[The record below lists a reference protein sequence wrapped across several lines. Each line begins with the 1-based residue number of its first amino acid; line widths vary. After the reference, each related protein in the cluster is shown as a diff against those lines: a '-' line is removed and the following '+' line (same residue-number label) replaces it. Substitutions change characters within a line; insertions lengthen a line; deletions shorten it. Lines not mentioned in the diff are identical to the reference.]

1 MADSQVRLLW
11 ISDSPALATGYGRV
25 TREILARLSRR
36 KGFGVACLGWHHP
49 PDNPAGAF
57 PYPIHAPGSHPFGA
71 DRLDQV
77 CAVECPS
84 VIVASG
90 DPWMVDWLPDAPAT
104 EERPLVGYLPVD
116 VEPLPRHWRQLVERM
131 DGVVCPSAFGLSAL
145 VDCVR
150 QACSAVIPYGVDSQ
164 VFRPSPRREALRQL
178 TGLDGRFVVGFVG
191 RNHQRKQMPVL
202 AQAFAEHAARHPD
215 AALYLHCLA
224 ADGGTDVQALL
235 DRYGVD
241 EQTYMTQGVHACGGV
256 SDRQLRDIYNLF
268 DVLVCPSMSEGF
280 GLPVLE
286 AMACGV
292 PVIATDCGPL
302 RELMGDRGELIRVKH
317 WLTVG
322 PHNVDM
328 ALADVD
334 HLVELLE
341 KLYRDPDLRAE
352 YGRRGRQFAETM
364 TWDRCAEQWAALLE
378 EVVADGP
385 AARCSAAR
393 VSLAQTV
400 GFWPL
405 VSVLLIVR
413 DGPVELLDRCLQSI
427 DEHLTIPSQV
437 IVSRESED
445 EALGERV
452 NAWRRPRVVV
462 VAGGSKAAGGNGA
475 FELALRAV
483 QARRLVLLDSR
494 DALPPDWSQQTVDAV
509 RDDEAGWEEFV
520 AEATGALEDT
530 PTKRCSLAS
539 TEADEGVAC

>member
-1 MADSQVRLLW
+1 M
-11 ISDSPALATGYGRV
+11 
-25 TREILARLSRR
+25 
-36 KGFGVACLGWHHP
+36 
-49 PDNPAGAF
+49 
-57 PYPIHAPGSHPFGA
+57 
-71 DRLDQV
+71 
-77 CAVECPS
+77 
-84 VIVASG
+84 
-90 DPWMVDWLPDAPAT
+90 
-104 EERPLVGYLPVD
+104 
-116 VEPLPRHWRQLVERM
+116 
-131 DGVVCPSAFGLSAL
+131 
-145 VDCVR
+145 
-150 QACSAVIPYGVDSQ
+150 ACSKYGHSVMSGALPGKKIAVIPLGVDGD
-164 VFRPSPRREALRQL
+164 VFRPLPDRVEVKRRLIPGGEDA
-178 TGLDGRFVVGFVG
+178 FVVGCVA
-191 RNHQRKQMPVL
+191 RNQPRKQIPTL
-202 AQAFAEHAARHPD
+202 IKAFARFAHNKGD
-215 AALYLHCLA
+215 VFLWLHMA
-224 ADGGTDVQALL
+224 PQDVGWSLEELL
-235 DRYGVD
+235 DLHGLSGRSGFTSGLTPAIGLPD
-241 EQTYMTQGVHACGGV
+241 ERLNEV
-256 SDRQLRDIYNLF
+256 YNAF
-268 DVLVCPSMSEGF
+268 DVMALPTAGEGF
-280 GLPVLE
+280 GLPLLE
-286 AMACGV
+286 SMAAGV
-292 PVIATDCGPL
+292 PVLATDCSACA
-302 RELMGDRGELIRVKH
+302 ELVSGRGELIRVREFVTGEANIERAIADEGH
-317 WLTVG
+317 
-322 PHNVDM
+322 
-328 ALADVD
+328 LA
-334 HLVELLE
+334 ELLE
-341 KLYRDPDLRAE
+341 RLYRDRELRAE
-352 YGRRGRQFAETM
+352 YGRRGREFAETM
-364 TWDRCAEQWAALLE
+364 TWDRCAELWAELLE

-385 AARCSAAR
+385 AARRSAAR